1 MNILSRVQVVSC
13 NYEIFTEKV
22 GMMSTGKSL
31 ARAIVMSS
39 SVDYSLLDAA
49 SHHYYLICFRK

>member
-39 SVDYSLLDAA
+39 SVDYSLAIIIILFVLE
-49 SHHYYLICFRK
+49 SN